1 MRFRRAALFAC
12 IGEAHAVFVRTPDQ
26 AGAQCSAQPVV
37 PNNLV
42 RVWIGS
48 SCPGQNDLVSLV
60 MASMMLDPDRIVL
73 YVDHRFPKECR
84 VPVPPYMQADHSG
97 DVFDCYEKLGVEIVR
112 IGYGTDHPFGR
123 ATQNYTIQ
131 KIGKWVNGAPR
142 TVVPEYLTDLIR
154 LYALRQE
161 GGFYFDSDVFVTSP
175 ELRQWRRCPAVLST
189 ALATS
194 SDIEAGENVA
204 ALPAEPPELD
214 QEKWEGA
221 TRPPN
226 GLNNGGM
233 FMAAGSTTF
242 GDAWWQHYRSYP
254 ADWAQ
259 WHPYCCYWPHSWAR
273 GHPKDLVVM
282 TDVMHMFP
290 YAFHVNGV
298 LQRNL
303 SDSAF
308 VQQVPRILGRSG
320 THMLHMTNSKKR
332 VHVVDTVRGIL
343 DWAIANRGGVEAL
356 RPALRQCVRTA
367 QAWMTVS
374 NETRHRRH
382 HG

>member
-48 SCPGQNDLVSLV
+48 RCPGQNDLVSLL
-60 MASMMLDPDRIVL
+60 MATMMLEPDRIIF
-73 YVDHRFPKECR
+73 YVDHRFPQSCR
-84 VPVPPYMQADHSG
+84 VPVPPAMQADHSG
-97 DVFDCYEKLGVEIVR
+97 DVTDCYTKLGVEIVR
-112 IGYGTDHPFGR
+112 IGYGLDNAFGR
-123 ATQNYTIQ
+123 ATQNHTIQ
-131 KIGKWVNGAPR
+131 RIGKWANGAPR
-142 TVVPEYLTDLIR
+142 AVVPEFLTDLVR
-154 LYALRQE
+154 LYALRQV

-175 ELRQWRRCPAVLST
+175 ELRQWRRCPAVLSA
-189 ALATS
+189 ALPSRYDA
-194 SDIEAGENVA
+194 EVGET
-204 ALPAEPPELD
+204 ALPAEPAELD
-214 QEKWEGA
+214 QEKCEVA

-254 ADWAQ
+254 ADWQQ
-259 WHPYCCYWPHSWAR
+259 WHPYCCYWPHSWR
-273 GHPKDLVVM
+273 SRHPRDLVAM

-290 YAFHVNGV
+290 YAFTVDGV
-298 LQRNL
+298 TQRNL
-303 SDSAF
+303 SSSVF
-308 VQQVPRILGRSG
+308 VQQIPRILRRSG
-320 THMLHMTNSKKR
+320 THMLHMTNTKKR
-332 VHVVDTVRGIL
+332 VHVMDTVRGML
-343 DWAIANRGGVEAL
+343 DWAVDNRGGIDAL
-356 RPALRQCVRTA
+356 RPAVQQCVRTA
-367 QAWMTVS
+367 QAWMTVG
-374 NETRHRRH
+374 NGTGHRKH